1 MWGGA
6 APRARPPTVSTTAN
20 TSFILGMG
28 RVGEQVKTLLD
39 LDKVLRQDE
48 LVDIMAEAGK
58 ESPDP

>member
-1 MWGGA
+1 
-6 APRARPPTVSTTAN
+6 
-20 TSFILGMG
+20 MG
-28 RVGEQVKTLLD
+28 RVGEQVRILLD